1 MSIES
6 EIKRAITYKYD
17 IEIKYEKYN
26 GETSKRKVSNIS
38 YNNDYKDYGYNNDHI
53 KGYCH
58 LRNEERTFRIS
69 RITAVRVLPLG
80 EWVSIHSLS
89 NFNISSSKYSYS
101 SNKSSSESK
110 ISRSSSNEGCYIATM
125 AYGSYEH
132 PQVIVLRWYR
142 DNVLQKDLLGRLFI
156 RTYYFFSP
164 KLVVVLEGHDKINRI
179 IRYILDKQVQRIKK
193 HKINKKK

>member
-6 EIKRAITYKYD
+6 EIKRAITCKYD

-38 YNNDYKDYGYNNDHI
+38 YNNNYKDYGYNDDHI

-69 RITAVRVLPLG
+69 RITAVRVLPSG
-80 EWVSIHSLS
+80 GWVSNHSLP
-89 NFNISSSKYSYS
+89 NFNISSSRYSYS
-101 SNKSSSESK
+101 SNNSSSESK
-110 ISRSSSNEGCYIATM
+110 ISNEGCYIATM
-125 AYGSYEH
+125 IYGSYEH
-132 PQVIVLRWYR
+132 PQVMILRWYR
-142 DNVLQKDLLGRLFI
+142 DNVLRKNLLGQLFI

-164 KLVVVLEGHDKINRI
+164 KLVAVLKGHDKINKT

-193 HKINKKK
+193 HRINKKK

>member
-6 EIKRAITYKYD
+6 EIKQAITYKYD

-26 GETSKRKVSNIS
+26 GEASKRKVSNIS

-110 ISRSSSNEGCYIATM
+110 ISRSSSNEGAILPLWFM
-125 AYGSYEH
+125 A
-132 PQVIVLRWYR
+132 VM
-142 DNVLQKDLLGRLFI
+142 N
-156 RTYYFFSP
+156 
-164 KLVVVLEGHDKINRI
+164 
-179 IRYILDKQVQRIKK
+179 ILKS
-193 HKINKKK
+193 

>member
-164 KLVVVLEGHDKINRI
+164 KLVVVLKGHDKINRI

>member
-53 KGYCH
+53 KGYCR

>member
-1 MSIES
+1 M
-6 EIKRAITYKYD
+6 
-17 IEIKYEKYN
+17 
-26 GETSKRKVSNIS
+26 SNIS
-38 YNNDYKDYGYNNDHI
+38 YNNDYKDYGYNDDHI

-69 RITAVRVLPLG
+69 RITAVRVLPSG
-80 EWVSIHSLS
+80 GWVSNHSLP
-89 NFNISSSKYSYS
+89 NFNISSSRYSYS

-125 AYGSYEH
+125 IYGSYEH
-132 PQVIVLRWYR
+132 PQVMILRWYR
-142 DNVLQKDLLGRLFI
+142 DNVLQKNLLGQLFI

-164 KLVVVLEGHDKINRI
+164 KLVAVLKGHDKINKT

-193 HKINKKK
+193 HRINKKK

>member
-164 KLVVVLEGHDKINRI
+164 KLVVVLKGHDKINRI

-193 HKINKKK
+193 HKKKKKK

>member
-38 YNNDYKDYGYNNDHI
+38 YNNDYLEYGYNNDHI
-53 KGYCH
+53 KGYCR

>member
-110 ISRSSSNEGCYIATM
+110 ISRISSNEGCYIATM
-125 AYGSYEH
+125 VYGSYEY
-132 PQVIVLRWYR
+132 PQVMILRWYR
-142 DNVLQKDLLGRLFI
+142 DNVLQKNLLGQLFI
-156 RTYYFFSP
+156 RTYYFSSP
-164 KLVVVLEGHDKINRI
+164 KLVAVLKGHDKINRT
-179 IRYILDKQVQRIKK
+179 IRYILDKQIQRIKK
-193 HKINKKK
+193 YRINKKK

>member
-6 EIKRAITYKYD
+6 EIKRAITCKYD

-38 YNNDYKDYGYNNDHI
+38 YNNDYKDYGYNDDHI

-69 RITAVRVLPLG
+69 RITAVRVLPSG
-80 EWVSIHSLS
+80 GWVSNHSLP
-89 NFNISSSKYSYS
+89 NFNISSSRYSYS
-101 SNKSSSESK
+101 SNNSSSESK
-110 ISRSSSNEGCYIATM
+110 ISNEGCYIATM
-125 AYGSYEH
+125 IYGSYEH
-132 PQVIVLRWYR
+132 PQVMILRWYR
-142 DNVLQKDLLGRLFI
+142 DNVLRKNLLGQLFI

-164 KLVVVLEGHDKINRI
+164 KLVAVLKGHDKINKT

-193 HKINKKK
+193 HRINKKK